1 MSNITPT
8 TTAPSASTQGVG
20 SGFSVD
26 TSKFK
31 LDFSIADMQNK
42 VNDVTTRWSEDNME
56 LANEA
61 KMWQDRN
68 RNVGKALEATEKD
81 SNIDE
86 DARTTFEI
94 PTKNGKAIEGWGNMP
109 DDQKEAMWKEAQSGY
124 KYEKNSDGKWVMAR
138 DSNGQLIKSDLKLG
152 EVSMTPFEY
161 MKNYEGMT
169 ERAWKGGD
177 GSNDTIR
184 SRNQTYINNILT
196 ANSNKLSQA
205 TTKSNFGIN
214 QLQTSIN
221 TIQQLFTE
229 LFSVLKQV
237 TNNTTA

>member
-1 MSNITPT
+1 MSNITSAT
-8 TTAPSASTQGVG
+8 NSPSAPTQGVG

-26 TSKFK
+26 TSK
-31 LDFSIADMQNK
+31 LDISFNIADMQKK
-42 VNDVTTRWSEDNME
+42 VNDVTNRWSEDNIN
-56 LANEA
+56 LTNDA
-61 KMWQDRN
+61 KMWQKRN
-68 RNVGKALEATEKD
+68 QNVGKALEATEKD

-86 DARTTFEI
+86 NARTTFEI
-94 PTKNGKAIEGWGNMP
+94 PTKNGEAIEGWENMP
-109 DDQKEAMWKEAQSGY
+109 KDQQEAMWKEAQSGY
-124 KYEKNSDGKWVMAR
+124 KYEKKDGVWVLARGTDGK
-138 DSNGQLIKSDLKLG
+138 LIKSDLKLG

-169 ERAWKGGD
+169 ERAWKGGEAN
-177 GSNDTIR
+177 NDTIR

-214 QLQTSIN
+214 QLQSSIN

-229 LFSVLKQV
+229 LFNVLKQV